1 MAVIHVL
8 DQHTAELIAA
18 GEVVERP
25 ASVVKELLENSIDAG
40 ATQVTVELERGGISL
55 IRISDNGSGIDTE
68 YVPTAFIRHAT
79 SKIRTEEDLDSIHT
93 LGFRGEALAS
103 IASVARV
110 QLLTRTE
117 DEEFAALYRI
127 EGGQELGLETVARP
141 QGTTIEVRDLF
152 YNTPARMK
160 FLKKD
165 ATEGTYVS
173 EVVSRIALSHP
184 EVAIRL
190 VRDGKQQF
198 ATAGD
203 GSLRSAAYAVLGR
216 EFARDLLELEPTGE
230 GPYRLSGLLTAPR
243 GCRASRSMQF
253 FFINGRFVKNR
264 TMMAALENAYKGTLM
279 QGKFPGCVLN
289 LEMPPQLVDVNVHPA
304 KTEVRFAREGDVF
317 DAVYRAVKT
326 VVTRP
331 AAGERVFS
339 FAQSGAKPGAAVQAP
354 QKPAAA
360 PVPAPAKPA
369 APAVQPAPRPA
380 AVVSVAAQATSGLR
394 LGVAQDEAFHFY
406 YEENFELLRERGV
419 ELVFFSPLHDRDLPP
434 ELDGL
439 WFGGGYPELF
449 AETLAENDAMLD
461 AVRSFAASGR
471 VVWGECGGFL
481 YLLDGLTGFDGVRY
495 PMLGLL
501 PGEGKMHNRLSALG
515 YREAVT
521 AADGLFGPAGTRIQG
536 HEFHY
541 SSAELPAGTQPFFHA
556 RTLHGETSEAGSVRN
571 RIAGSYLHLHFASNP
586 AALDHFVK
594 ELAR

>member
-1 MAVIHVL
+1 MNSDFLSAFLLGGVNSGSGKTTLAAALLRALRRRGIDVAPFKCGPDYIDPSFHR
-8 DQHTAELIAA
+8 QAA
-18 GEVVERP
+18 GR
-25 ASVVKELLENSIDAG
+25 ASFNLDPCFHAG
-40 ATQVTVELERGGISL
+40 A
-55 IRISDNGSGIDTE
+55 
-68 YVPTAFIRHAT
+68 A
-79 SKIRTEEDLDSIHT
+79 
-93 LGFRGEALAS
+93 
-103 IASVARV
+103 
-110 QLLTRTE
+110 
-117 DEEFAALYRI
+117 
-127 EGGQELGLETVARP
+127 
-141 QGTTIEVRDLF
+141 
-152 YNTPARMK
+152 
-160 FLKKD
+160 
-165 ATEGTYVS
+165 
-173 EVVSRIALSHP
+173 
-184 EVAIRL
+184 
-190 VRDGKQQF
+190 
-198 ATAGD
+198 
-203 GSLRSAAYAVLGR
+203 LRSAFARSAATADAAVVEGVMGLFDGTCPGTRAGSSAEIAVRLGLPVVLVVNARGISGSIAPLVKGFCEWDPEVRIVGVIADFTGSARHGQLLADALRTAGLPPLLGR
-216 EFARDLLELEPTGE
+216 FDRNEAWRLPERHLGLTTGTLDDALLDRMADAAEESIDLDQLLEL
-230 GPYRLSGLLTAPR
+230 
-243 GCRASRSMQF
+243 
-253 FFINGRFVKNR
+253 
-264 TMMAALENAYKGTLM
+264 
-279 QGKFPGCVLN
+279 
-289 LEMPPQLVDVNVHPA
+289 
-304 KTEVRFAREGDVF
+304 ARI
-317 DAVYRAVKT
+317 
-326 VVTRP
+326 
-331 AAGERVFS
+331 
-339 FAQSGAKPGAAVQAP
+339 
-354 QKPAAA
+354 
-360 PVPAPAKPA
+360 
-369 APAVQPAPRPA
+369 PRPA

-501 PGEGKMHNRLSALG
+501 PGEGKMHSRLSALG

-556 RTLHGETSEAGSVRN
+556 RTLHGETSEAGSVHN

>member
-1 MAVIHVL
+1 MNSDFLSAFLLGGVNSGSGKTTLAAALLRALRRRGIDVAPFKCGPDYIDPSFHR
-8 DQHTAELIAA
+8 QAA
-18 GEVVERP
+18 GR
-25 ASVVKELLENSIDAG
+25 ASFNLDPCFHAG
-40 ATQVTVELERGGISL
+40 A
-55 IRISDNGSGIDTE
+55 
-68 YVPTAFIRHAT
+68 A
-79 SKIRTEEDLDSIHT
+79 
-93 LGFRGEALAS
+93 
-103 IASVARV
+103 
-110 QLLTRTE
+110 
-117 DEEFAALYRI
+117 
-127 EGGQELGLETVARP
+127 
-141 QGTTIEVRDLF
+141 
-152 YNTPARMK
+152 
-160 FLKKD
+160 
-165 ATEGTYVS
+165 
-173 EVVSRIALSHP
+173 
-184 EVAIRL
+184 
-190 VRDGKQQF
+190 
-198 ATAGD
+198 
-203 GSLRSAAYAVLGR
+203 LRSAFARSAATADAAVVEGVMGLFDGTCPGTRAGSSAEIAARLGLPVVLVVNARGISGSIAPLVKGFCEWDPEVRIVGVIADFTGSARHGQLLADALRTAGLPPLLGR
-216 EFARDLLELEPTGE
+216 FDRNEAWRLPERHLGLTTGTLDDALLDRMADAAEESIDLDQLLEL
-230 GPYRLSGLLTAPR
+230 
-243 GCRASRSMQF
+243 
-253 FFINGRFVKNR
+253 
-264 TMMAALENAYKGTLM
+264 
-279 QGKFPGCVLN
+279 
-289 LEMPPQLVDVNVHPA
+289 
-304 KTEVRFAREGDVF
+304 ARI
-317 DAVYRAVKT
+317 
-326 VVTRP
+326 
-331 AAGERVFS
+331 
-339 FAQSGAKPGAAVQAP
+339 
-354 QKPAAA
+354 
-360 PVPAPAKPA
+360 
-369 APAVQPAPRPA
+369 PRPA

-501 PGEGKMHNRLSALG
+501 PGEGKMHSRLSALG

-556 RTLHGETSEAGSVRN
+556 RTLHGETSEAGSVHN

>member
-1 MAVIHVL
+1 MRIPAFLIGGVNSGSGKTTLALALMRAFARRGLRVASFKCGPDYIDPLFHRQATGRASINLDTFLMGRDGVKEAFSGNLADADVAVVEGVMGLFDGIRPDSLSGSSAEIAALLDLPVILAVNARGISGSIAPLVKGFCEWDPEVRIVGVIADFTGSARHGQLLADALRTAGLPPLLGRFDRNEAWRLPERHLGLTTGTLDDALLDRMADAAEESIDL
-8 DQHTAELIAA
+8 DQ
-18 GEVVERP
+18 
-25 ASVVKELLENSIDAG
+25 
-40 ATQVTVELERGGISL
+40 
-55 IRISDNGSGIDTE
+55 
-68 YVPTAFIRHAT
+68 
-79 SKIRTEEDLDSIHT
+79 
-93 LGFRGEALAS
+93 
-103 IASVARV
+103 
-110 QLLTRTE
+110 
-117 DEEFAALYRI
+117 
-127 EGGQELGLETVARP
+127 
-141 QGTTIEVRDLF
+141 
-152 YNTPARMK
+152 
-160 FLKKD
+160 
-165 ATEGTYVS
+165 
-173 EVVSRIALSHP
+173 
-184 EVAIRL
+184 
-190 VRDGKQQF
+190 
-198 ATAGD
+198 
-203 GSLRSAAYAVLGR
+203 
-216 EFARDLLELEPTGE
+216 LLEL
-230 GPYRLSGLLTAPR
+230 
-243 GCRASRSMQF
+243 
-253 FFINGRFVKNR
+253 
-264 TMMAALENAYKGTLM
+264 
-279 QGKFPGCVLN
+279 
-289 LEMPPQLVDVNVHPA
+289 
-304 KTEVRFAREGDVF
+304 ARI
-317 DAVYRAVKT
+317 
-326 VVTRP
+326 
-331 AAGERVFS
+331 
-339 FAQSGAKPGAAVQAP
+339 
-354 QKPAAA
+354 
-360 PVPAPAKPA
+360 
-369 APAVQPAPRPA
+369 PRPA

-501 PGEGKMHNRLSALG
+501 PGEGKMHSRLSALG

-556 RTLHGETSEAGSVRN
+556 RTLHGETSEAGSVHN

>member
-1 MAVIHVL
+1 MNSDFLSAFLLGGVNSGSGKTTLAAALLRALRRRGIDVAPFKCGPDYIDPSFHR
-8 DQHTAELIAA
+8 QAA
-18 GEVVERP
+18 GR
-25 ASVVKELLENSIDAG
+25 ASFNLDPCFHAG
-40 ATQVTVELERGGISL
+40 A
-55 IRISDNGSGIDTE
+55 
-68 YVPTAFIRHAT
+68 A
-79 SKIRTEEDLDSIHT
+79 
-93 LGFRGEALAS
+93 
-103 IASVARV
+103 
-110 QLLTRTE
+110 
-117 DEEFAALYRI
+117 
-127 EGGQELGLETVARP
+127 
-141 QGTTIEVRDLF
+141 
-152 YNTPARMK
+152 
-160 FLKKD
+160 
-165 ATEGTYVS
+165 
-173 EVVSRIALSHP
+173 
-184 EVAIRL
+184 
-190 VRDGKQQF
+190 
-198 ATAGD
+198 
-203 GSLRSAAYAVLGR
+203 LRSAFARSAATADAAVVEGVMGLFDGTCPGTRAGSSAEIAARLGLPVVLVVNARGISGSIAPLVKGFCEWDPEVRIVGVIADFTGSARHGQLLADALRTAGLPPLLGR
-216 EFARDLLELEPTGE
+216 FDRNEAWRLPERHLGLTTGTLDDALLDRMADAAEESIDLDRLLEL
-230 GPYRLSGLLTAPR
+230 
-243 GCRASRSMQF
+243 
-253 FFINGRFVKNR
+253 
-264 TMMAALENAYKGTLM
+264 
-279 QGKFPGCVLN
+279 
-289 LEMPPQLVDVNVHPA
+289 
-304 KTEVRFAREGDVF
+304 ARI
-317 DAVYRAVKT
+317 
-326 VVTRP
+326 
-331 AAGERVFS
+331 
-339 FAQSGAKPGAAVQAP
+339 
-354 QKPAAA
+354 
-360 PVPAPAKPA
+360 
-369 APAVQPAPRPA
+369 PRPA

-501 PGEGKMHNRLSALG
+501 PGEGKMHSRLSALG

-556 RTLHGETSEAGSVRN
+556 RTLHGETSEAGSVHN